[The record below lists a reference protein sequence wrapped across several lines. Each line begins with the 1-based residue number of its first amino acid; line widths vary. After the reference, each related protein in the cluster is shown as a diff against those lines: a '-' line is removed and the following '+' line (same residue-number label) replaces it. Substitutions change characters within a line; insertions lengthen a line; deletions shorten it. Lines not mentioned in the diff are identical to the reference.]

1 MPFKD
6 INYISI
12 GLIPMGKRALIPIEP
27 LYASVSFDESDSLYR
42 AEIESLGLA
51 CHAVNQA
58 LLKTV
63 FEDYIAVLWSRY
75 ACAPDEKLTR
85 AARVLKSRLKAAFR
99 EDFHWQPAKDEHGKG
114 VRYVPTADID
124 TWRAELAKEFA
135 AKEEGDDDATS
146 DKSGS

>member
-1 MPFKD
+1 MPVKD

-27 LYASVSFDESDSLYR
+27 LYASVSFDGADSLYR

-85 AARVLKSRLKAAFR
+85 AARALKSRLKAAFR

-114 VRYVPTADID
+114 VRYVPTPDID
-124 TWRAELAKEFA
+124 TWRAWLAKEFA
-135 AKEEGDDDATS
+135 AKEKGEGDATS
-146 DKSGS
+146 DKPGA